1 VSEKR
6 DMPTKLLIVESPG
19 KVKKLSQILGSDWIV
34 RASMG
39 HIRELAN
46 DGEDSLGFDL
56 DGNSVRCRFMA
67 RGTRGAETIQSL
79 KATVQRVKTVILAT
93 DPDREGETIAW
104 HLQQAL
110 NLKNP
115 QRIVYTEITPA
126 AVQAAVARPRALD
139 LNLVHSG
146 LCRTVL
152 DKLVGYRGSPLLWQ
166 LQNGAKSMGRVQS
179 ATLHILCKRERE
191 IAAFVPQDYWSVFV
205 DYAEGFRAYY
215 KGTVMEDTTTENR
228 QERTRDR
235 TIDRTSTQPPTEPSL
250 EAELPDDAAHPG
262 EAPSRESERITTEA
276 EADRFVTIAQQHPH
290 QVVKIEGKIA
300 TRTPP
305 PPFVTSTLQQ
315 AAGSRLRFSPE
326 QTMRVAQS
334 LYEAGLITYMRT
346 DSTVLSPEFCA
357 QARTWLETND
367 PDNLPKQA
375 PKHRKVKGA
384 QEAHEAIRPTDIY
397 RPSAELRVEL
407 SADAFALY
415 VLIWKRALA
424 SQCQSARVR
433 QTKIMTQSG
442 PLFWQAKGQVV
453 VFHGYSK
460 YWNNISSDTELP
472 AVQQGQPLTLEQ
484 AAHEQKQTQP
494 PPRYSEPKLVQVME
508 RRGIGRPSTYAP
520 TIQTLKDRLYVE
532 LAKGH
537 LQPTLLGLEV
547 DAFLQAALPDLL
559 EAEFTAQM
567 EQALDQIAAGQQEW
581 QHYLT
586 HWNETYFA
594 PALVKARQVIPNH
607 LTTRPTPRHQPQ
619 QDKPVDLSRTRC
631 PQCQNYLAKIPSKKV
646 KKKYFLKCVSGCDD
660 VVLFWSEYSRKW
672 EPPRNQ
678 TESKTAKGTDSNST
692 PKTHL
697 TEYLCPVCQQP
708 MEEYRYEKEGQPKK
722 LLRCSNTQQRNNK
735 KHKDVV
741 YFQTA
746 KGWWSPQRGN
756 LATEQP
762 SVPITTQ

>member
-1 VSEKR
+1 MYKLSRLVQKR
-6 DMPTKLLIVESPG
+6 KPVATKLLIVESPG

-67 RGTRGAETIQSL
+67 RGSRGAETIQNL
-79 KATVQRVKTVILAT
+79 KASVRQVKTVVLAT

-115 QRIVYTEITPA
+115 QRVVYTEITPA
-126 AVQAAVARPRALD
+126 AVQAAIARPRTLD

-179 ATLHILCKRERE
+179 ATLHIICKREHE
-191 IAAFVPQDYWSVFV
+191 IEAFVPQDYWSVFV

-215 KGTVMEDTTTENR
+215 KGTVVE
-228 QERTRDR
+228 
-235 TIDRTSTQPPTEPSL
+235 RTSTETSTEN
-250 EAELPDDAAHPG
+250 APDDATSPS
-262 EAPSRESERITTEA
+262 EAPSRESERVTTEA
-276 EADRFVTIAQQHPH
+276 EATRLVTIAQQHPH
-290 QVVKIEGKIA
+290 QVVSIEGKTA

-315 AAGSRLRFSPE
+315 AAGARLRFSPE

-346 DSTVLSPEFCA
+346 DSTALSPEFCA
-357 QARTWLETND
+357 QARAWLEAND
-367 PDNLPKQA
+367 PDNLPQKTT
-375 PKHRKVKGA
+375 KHRKVKGA
-384 QEAHEAIRPTDIY
+384 QEAHEAVRPTDLN

-415 VLIWKRALA
+415 VMIWKRAMA
-424 SQCQSARVR
+424 SQCQPARVR
-433 QTKIMTQSG
+433 QTKILTQSG
-442 PLFWQAKGQVV
+442 SVFWQAKGQVV

-472 AVQQGQPLTLEQ
+472 ALQQGQPLTLEQ
-484 AAHEQKQTQP
+484 AAQEPKQTQP

-532 LAKGH
+532 LTKGH
-537 LQPTLLGLEV
+537 LQPTILGLEV
-547 DAFLQAALPDLL
+547 DTFLQAALPDLL

-567 EQALDQIAAGQQEW
+567 EQALDGIAAGEQEW
-581 QHYLT
+581 QQYLT
-586 HWNETYFA
+586 KWNETYFA
-594 PALVKARQVIPNH
+594 PALVKARQTIPSH
-607 LTTRPTPRHQPQ
+607 LTTRPAPRLQPT
-619 QDKPVDLSRTRC
+619 DKPADLSRTRC
-631 PQCQNYLAKIPSKKV
+631 PQCSNYLAKIPSKKV
-646 KKKYFLKCVSGCDD
+646 KKKYFLKCVSGCVD
-660 VVLFWSEYSRKW
+660 VVLFWSEYSRQW
-672 EPPRNQ
+672 EPPRNKSEGE
-678 TESKTAKGTDSNST
+678 TAAGTKNGTSAKTQ
-692 PKTHL
+692 L
-697 TEYLCPVCQQP
+697 TKYPCPVCQQP
-708 MEEYRYEKEGQPKK
+708 MEEYAYEKDGQPKK
-722 LLRCSNTQQRNNK
+722 LLRCSDAKNRGNR

-741 YFQTA
+741 YFHTA
-746 KGWWSPQRGN
+746 KGWWSPKLGAVVDCR
-756 LATEQP
+756 
-762 SVPITTQ
+762 